1 MQKIK
6 GSSAITEEP
15 FNNRTNKLNEQN
27 NLSFIAH
34 KDHHDNLLTIFFIGI
49 SAHFLTLDL

>member
-1 MQKIK
+1 M
-6 GSSAITEEP
+6 TEEP
-15 FNNRTNKLNEQN
+15 FNNHTNKFNEQN

-49 SAHFLTLDL
+49 SAHFLTLAHF